1 MAFLIQFNAKTVE
14 PNVAPEPVPTG
25 TYPVVIVESGE
36 KAVSGDNSKAYWEI
50 VMEVISGEQK
60 GRKIYERL
68 NHKNSNPKT
77 VEIAMSTLSSICY
90 VTGVIVIQQ
99 SSQELH
105 GKPFQVKVVKVPRD
119 DDPTRFTN
127 NVRGYLD
134 ALGYEPGKRPDDA
147 ANATAGSSWGG
158 APTTQQP
165 QAEQPAQ
172 QAQPQNWGATAE
184 PAKTIEHQPAAAA
197 TAQPAQTQAADPR
210 LVALLTAG
218 VDLATAQAA
227 IAAQDAQAA
236 AAPAT
241 TQAQPATGANAPV
254 TGAPTAE
261 QIAAQA
267 AAMVGG
273 GAGATGGD
281 GGVPDWAK

>member
-14 PNVAPEPVPTG
+14 PNIAPEPVPTG
-25 TYPVVIVESGE
+25 TYPVVIVETSE

-50 VMEVISGEQK
+50 VMEIISGEFK

-119 DDPTRFTN
+119 DDQTRFTN

-147 ANATAGSSWGG
+147 ANMTAGGAWGG
-158 APTTQQP
+158 APQAQQA
-165 QAEQPAQ
+165 QAEQPAAQ
-172 QAQPQNWGATAE
+172 SWGDAPQAEA
-184 PAKTIEHQPAAAA
+184 AKTIEHQPAAAA
-197 TAQPAQTQAADPR
+197 QPAQAQAADPR

-227 IAAQDAQAA
+227 IAAQDAAA
-236 AAPAT
+236 TAT
-241 TQAQPATGANAPV
+241 TQAQTAANTPV

-273 GAGATGGD
+273 ATGGGD